1 MKTVKSEK
9 EFGAMKIEVMYVFGN
24 EVNEE
29 LGTVSG
35 HKTSVF
41 VKITNN
47 GKVVTEY
54 AELNTTCEMPAG
66 SAATLG
72 HSGKLAVS
80 QATLD
85 KILEVLEIC
94 KKEANDQNEVDTQKK
109 IDAEKTAQQEINKI
123 ESALYD
129 DHAARVDAMMTLN
142 NRSH

>member
-1 MKTVKSEK
+1 METVKSEK
-9 EFGAMKIEVMYVFGN
+9 EFGAMKIEVMYVFGT

-47 GKVVTEY
+47 GKVVTEF
-54 AELNTTCEMPAG
+54 AELNTAGEMPAG

-94 KKEANDQNEVDTQKK
+94 KKEANDEKQITEQKEK
-109 IDAEKTAQQEINKI
+109 DAAILQTQEINKA
-123 ESALYD
+123 ESKAYD

-142 NRSH
+142 NRSY